1 MKLAMWLKTVAQIP
15 LAVWLKVAAQLP
27 FGLIVTISLFGA
39 GSEILNG
46 NYSQGIVFFAGA
58 VLFGTIILFMWKSS
72 SATGGKLVFG
82 GILFLAFSLIA
93 GLTEENLW
101 EYILGGSA
109 LISGLLLLL
118 AAYATPKDPE

>member
-1 MKLAMWLKTVAQIP
+1 MKLAMWLKLAAQVP

-46 NYSQGIVFFAGA
+46 NYSQGIVFVAGA
-58 VLFGTIILFMWKSS
+58 LFFGILILFMWNDPFG
-72 SATGGKLVFG
+72 TGGKLVFG
-82 GILFLAFSLIA
+82 GILFLVFSLA
-93 GLTEENLW
+93 EGLTEGNLW

-109 LISGLLLLL
+109 LVSGLLLLL
-118 AAYATPKDPE
+118 AAHVTPKDPE